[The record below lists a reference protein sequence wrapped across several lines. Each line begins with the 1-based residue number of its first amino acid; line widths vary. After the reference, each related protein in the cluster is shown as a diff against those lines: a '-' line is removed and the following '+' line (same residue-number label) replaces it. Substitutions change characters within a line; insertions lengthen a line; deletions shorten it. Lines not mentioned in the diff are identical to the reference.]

1 LIWLRETKGVRL
13 EATEATTGNLSM
25 MPRASVIG
33 IGEILWDVF
42 PDRPRFGGA
51 PANFACCVAEL
62 ARDRIDVYTAGG
74 VGADDLGR
82 RAIEALHAHGVNT
95 SCVAVVDRPT
105 GQVLVKLDAA
115 GRASYEFAADAAW
128 DNVAW
133 SEKLQ
138 QLAARADAVCFSTLG
153 QRSEI
158 SRQTIQRFVRATP
171 AKCLRVLDINLRPPL
186 WNEAIVLQSLQL
198 ANVLKVNDAELS
210 VLADMLGWIG
220 VGHELLQQL
229 VERFS
234 LQLVALTR
242 GASGAALLSE
252 SGEHSDLPGQ
262 PTVVVDTVGAGD
274 SFAAALVVG
283 LLSGLP
289 LATINAWG
297 NRVAAFV
304 SSQSGATPQLPD
316 HLHLHRP

>member
-1 LIWLRETKGVRL
+1 
-13 EATEATTGNLSM
+13 M
-25 MPRASVIG
+25 MPGRTVVG

-42 PDRPRFGGA
+42 SDGPRFGGA
-51 PANFACCVAEL
+51 PANFACSVAEL
-62 ARDRIDVYTAGG
+62 ARNRIDVYMAGG
-74 VGADDLGR
+74 VGADDMGR

-105 GQVLVKLDAA
+105 GQVRVELDGA
-115 GRASYEFAADAAW
+115 GRASYVFAEDAAW

-133 SEKLQ
+133 SDKLQ
-138 QLAARADAVCFSTLG
+138 QLAPRADAVCFSTLG

-158 SRQTIQRFVRATP
+158 SRQTIQQFVRATP
-171 AKCLRVLDINLRPPL
+171 AKCLRVLDINLRPPF

-210 VLADMLGWIG
+210 VLADVLGWRG
-220 VGHELLQQL
+220 ADLELLQRL
-229 VERFS
+229 VDRFS

-242 GASGAALLSE
+242 GAAGAMLLSR
-252 SGEHSDLPGQ
+252 SGEQSDLPGQ
-262 PTVVVDTVGAGD
+262 STAVVDTVGAGD
-274 SFAAALVVG
+274 SFVAVLVIG

-289 LATINAWG
+289 LATLNAWG

-304 SSQSGATPQLPD
+304 SSQSGATPHFPD
-316 HLHLHRP
+316 YLHQP

>member
-1 LIWLRETKGVRL
+1 
-13 EATEATTGNLSM
+13 M
-25 MPRASVIG
+25 MPRPTVIG
-33 IGEILWDVF
+33 IGEILWDLF
-42 PDRPRFGGA
+42 PGGPRFGGA

-62 ARDRIDVYTAGG
+62 ARDRIDVYMAGG

-82 RAIEALHAHGVNT
+82 RAIEALHLHCVNT
-95 SCVAVVDRPT
+95 SCAALIDRPT

-133 SEKLQ
+133 SVGLQ

-171 AKCLRVLDINLRPPL
+171 AKCLRVLDINLRPPF
-186 WNEAIVLQSLQL
+186 WNEAIVMQSLQA

-210 VLADMLGWIG
+210 VLADMLGWSG
-220 VGHELLQQL
+220 ADHELLQQL
-229 VERFS
+229 VDEFS

-242 GASGAALLSE
+242 GAAGAVLLSE
-252 SGEHSDLPGQ
+252 SGERSDLPGQ

-274 SFAAALVVG
+274 SFAAALVIG

-289 LATINAWG
+289 IATINAWG

-304 SSQSGATPQLPD
+304 SSQPGATPHIPD
-316 HLHLHRP
+316 YLHQP

>member
-1 LIWLRETKGVRL
+1 
-13 EATEATTGNLSM
+13 M
-25 MPRASVIG
+25 MPRPTVIG

-42 PDRPRFGGA
+42 PDGPRFGGA
-51 PANFACCVAEL
+51 PANFACSVAEL
-62 ARDRIDVYTAGG
+62 ARDRIDVYAAGG

-82 RAIEALHAHGVNT
+82 RAIEALHAHGVDT
-95 SCVAVVDRPT
+95 SCVALIDRPT

-133 SEKLQ
+133 PDGLQ

-158 SRQTIQRFVRATP
+158 SHQTIQRFVRATP
-171 AKCLRVLDINLRPPL
+171 AKCLRVLDLNLRPPF
-186 WNEAIVLQSLQL
+186 WNEEIVLQSLQL
-198 ANVLKVNDAELS
+198 ASVLKVNDAELR
-210 VLADMLGWIG
+210 VLADMLGWSG

-229 VERFS
+229 VEGFS

-242 GASGAALLSE
+242 GAAGAALLSE
-252 SGEHSDLPGQ
+252 SGERSDLPGQ
-262 PTVVVDTVGAGD
+262 PTLVVDTVGAGD
-274 SFAAALVVG
+274 SFTAVLVIG

-289 LATINAWG
+289 LARINAWG

-304 SSQSGATPQLPD
+304 SSQPGATPHIPD
-316 HLHLHRP
+316 YLHQP

>member
-1 LIWLRETKGVRL
+1 MTRR
-13 EATEATTGNLSM
+13 AT
-25 MPRASVIG
+25 VIG
-33 IGEILWDVF
+33 LGEILWDVF
-42 PDRPRFGGA
+42 PDGPRFGGA
-51 PANFACCVAEL
+51 PANFACSVAEL
-62 ARDRIDVYTAGG
+62 ARDRIDVYAAGG

-82 RAIEALHAHGVNT
+82 RAIEALRLHGVDT
-95 SCVAVVDRPT
+95 SCVAMVDPPT

-133 SEKLQ
+133 SEGLQ

-171 AKCLRVLDINLRPPL
+171 AECLRVLDINLRPPF
-186 WNEAIVLQSLQL
+186 WNEEIVLQSLQW
-198 ANVLKVNDAELS
+198 ANVLKLNNEELS
-210 VLADMLGWIG
+210 VLAYMLRWSGAD
-220 VGHELLQQL
+220 HELLQQL

-242 GASGAALLSE
+242 GAAGALLLSA
-252 SGEHSDLPGQ
+252 SGERSDLPGQ

-274 SFAAALVVG
+274 SFTAALVIG

-289 LATINAWG
+289 LAMINSWG
-297 NRVAAFV
+297 NRIAAFV
-304 SSQSGATPQLPD
+304 SSQPGATPQLPD
-316 HLHLHRP
+316 YLHQP

>member
-1 LIWLRETKGVRL
+1 
-13 EATEATTGNLSM
+13 M
-25 MPRASVIG
+25 MPGASVIG
-33 IGEILWDVF
+33 LGEILWDIF
-42 PDRPRFGGA
+42 PDGPHLGGA
-51 PANFACCVAEL
+51 PANFACSVAEL

-82 RAIEALHAHGVNT
+82 RAIEALHLHGVDT
-95 SCVAVVDRPT
+95 SCVAWVDRPT

-133 SEKLQ
+133 SDGLQ
-138 QLAARADAVCFSTLG
+138 QLAPGADAVCFSTLG

-171 AKCLRVLDINLRPPL
+171 AECLRVLDINLRPPF
-186 WNEAIVLQSLQL
+186 WNEEIVLQSLQL
-198 ANVLKVNDAELS
+198 ANVLKLNHAELR
-210 VLADMLGWIG
+210 VLADMLRWSGAD
-220 VGHELLQQL
+220 HELLQQL

-242 GASGAALLSE
+242 GAAGAALLSG
-252 SGEHSDLPGQ
+252 SGERSDLPGQ

-274 SFAAALVVG
+274 SFTAAVVIG

-304 SSQSGATPQLPD
+304 SSQPGATPHLPD
-316 HLHLHRP
+316 YLHQP